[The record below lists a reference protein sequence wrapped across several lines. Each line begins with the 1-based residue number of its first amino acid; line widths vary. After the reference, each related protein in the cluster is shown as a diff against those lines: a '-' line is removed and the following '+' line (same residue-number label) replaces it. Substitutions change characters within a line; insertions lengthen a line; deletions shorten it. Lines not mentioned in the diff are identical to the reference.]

1 MPELHDLARLVSSAA
16 AARPDRTAVVAG
28 DTRLTWSD
36 LDAEV
41 SRLATGLGRAGVVA
55 GQRVM
60 LVLGNRLELVTT
72 YLAVLR
78 AQAVAVPV
86 NPASTPG
93 ELARMLADSGS
104 RLVLGDAATLAGV
117 REAVA
122 EVARARAGEQTGLA
136 EDLVARSVAARVVTV
151 GEPPREGEL
160 SHADLR
166 AAEAQQ
172 VPALP
177 DPDRL
182 AALLYTSGTSG
193 RPRAAMLSHRALSS
207 NLEQVAAV
215 QPPMM
220 RDDDIVLGVLPLF
233 HVYGLNAVLG
243 GVLRHGCTLV
253 LAERFDPR
261 GTLDLVEAEQCTVL
275 PLAPAVFPHWRDLEG
290 LRERLASVRLVLSG
304 SAPLAPEVVADFTRR
319 TGIPLHQGYGLTEA
333 SPVVTSTLCSEQ
345 LKPGSVG
352 AALPGVELRLVD
364 SHGAA
369 PEGEDPGE
377 IEVRGAHLFSGYW
390 PDGSGGPDP
399 DGWWPT
405 GDVGFLDQ
413 AGDLFLVDR
422 VKELVVVSG
431 FNVYPVEVEEV
442 VAEVDGVVD
451 VAVIG
456 VPDER
461 TGEAVVA
468 YVRAPGADP
477 GAVEE
482 AVRERC
488 AARLARF
495 KQPSRVEVVDELPLT
510 VTGKVQ
516 KGRLRGLERRRI
528 TGLLE

>member
-1 MPELHDLARLVSSAA
+1 M
-16 AARPDRTAVVAG
+16 
-28 DTRLTWSD
+28 
-36 LDAEV
+36 

-166 AAEAQQ
+166 AAEARP

-215 QPPMM
+215 RAADDARRRRRPRRAAAVPRVRPQRGARRCAAARLHAGPGRALRPAGHPRPGRGRGGAPCCRWRPP
-220 RDDDIVLGVLPLF
+220 
-233 HVYGLNAVLG
+233 
-243 GVLRHGCTLV
+243 
-253 LAERFDPR
+253 
-261 GTLDLVEAEQCTVL
+261 
-275 PLAPAVFPHWRDLEG
+275 VFPHWRDLEG

-304 SAPLAPEVVADFTRR
+304 SAPLAPEVVADFTGAPASRSTR
-319 TGIPLHQGYGLTEA
+319 ATG
-333 SPVVTSTLCSEQ
+333 
-345 LKPGSVG
+345 
-352 AALPGVELRLVD
+352 
-364 SHGAA
+364 
-369 PEGEDPGE
+369 
-377 IEVRGAHLFSGYW
+377 
-390 PDGSGGPDP
+390 
-399 DGWWPT
+399 
-405 GDVGFLDQ
+405 
-413 AGDLFLVDR
+413 
-422 VKELVVVSG
+422 
-431 FNVYPVEVEEV
+431 
-442 VAEVDGVVD
+442 
-451 VAVIG
+451 
-456 VPDER
+456 
-461 TGEAVVA
+461 
-468 YVRAPGADP
+468 
-477 GAVEE
+477 
-482 AVRERC
+482 
-488 AARLARF
+488 
-495 KQPSRVEVVDELPLT
+495 
-510 VTGKVQ
+510 
-516 KGRLRGLERRRI
+516 
-528 TGLLE
+528 